1 MEILMAVSRSRQAG
15 GWVGRRNAYATMTTS
30 SPKQELLW

>member
-1 MEILMAVSRSRQAG
+1 MEILMAVSTSRQAG